1 MDKLVEREAGAR
13 TPLTSAPAIAVQFFL
28 IPLLVVGA
36 TVLVYIGFRGLL
48 SEDRSAGE
56 YLTDIRSGGS
66 NRRWPAAYELSRLMA
81 DPEFAKKEE
90 ATLAPELIKA
100 FGDSKEDDPRV
111 RQYLALTLGRLTPPL
126 PVEARHLLVDALAD
140 PDSQTRINAIWALGA
155 TRDAAVAPELART
168 YESGDAGVRKMA
180 VYALGSM
187 PADVGNDTLVKA
199 LGDAEPD
206 VQWNAAIALARHG
219 RHEGTTVLG
228 RMLDRAYVERNVTR
242 QQQAREEIDPVG
254 EVMISGLRAIAAL
267 KESALSEQVRALSTD
282 DPNLKVRQAA
292 IETLNALGLSGK
304 RQTGNS

>member
-13 TPLTSAPAIAVQFFL
+13 KPLSTAPAIAVQFFL

-48 SEDRSAGE
+48 SEDRSAEE

-81 DPEFAKKEE
+81 DPEFVRREE
-90 ATLAPELIKA
+90 AILAPELTRA
-100 FGDSKEDDPRV
+100 FAESKNDDPRV

-126 PVEARHLLVDALAD
+126 PAETRLLLVEALNDK
-140 PDSQTRINAIWALGA
+140 DSQTRISAIWALGS
-155 TRDAAVAPELART
+155 TGETSVAADIERQ
-168 YESGDAGVRKMA
+168 YRSDDAGVRKMA

-187 PADVGNDTLVKA
+187 PVGAGNETLVTA
-199 LGDAEPD
+199 LEDPEPD

-219 RHEGTTVLG
+219 RHEGVPVLR

-242 QQQAREEIDPVG
+242 QAQARDEVDPVG

-267 KESALSEQVRALSTD
+267 REGTLSEQVKALSTED
-282 DPNLKVRQAA
+282 QNLKVRQAA
-292 IETLNALGLSGK
+292 LDALKALG
-304 RQTGNS
+304 